1 MNTGHFTLLFKPNVI
16 KQLSIPL
23 LMVRRLFNPLKA
35 HAVFNLCL
43 AIGLLFKLAINP
55 LQANEASSEIT
66 FHIEAGDAAM
76 TLLKFA
82 EQADVSFAV
91 PMSELTGIQTKP
103 LSGKYSIVQALKL
116 LLADSQLHAFLDSQH
131 RIVLSKKVVKSH
143 DAKPSYL
150 ADTNIETIKI
160 KGFRSSLS
168 QALITK
174 RANINLSE
182 SISAEDIGK
191 FPDLNIADSLQRLPG
206 VAITRESGEG
216 RRITL
221 RGLGPDF
228 TRVTLNGMEIPTT
241 TDELDSSVSELNG
254 GRAFEF
260 NVFASELFNRVDIQK
275 SPTPAIEEGGIAG
288 TVNLYS
294 AKPLDKP
301 GFTLAT
307 SLQTSYNPV
316 SNAYDPRGAFL
327 ISNTF
332 ADQKFGALLSFAY
345 AKRTVAQEGF
355 GTVGWQTP
363 VENNMTYAD
372 TTQLQISGDIA
383 EQDCYLNS
391 QQVAAVNC
399 LWTPRLPRPDFFGN
413 HQTRLGITSSL
424 QYQPV
429 STVQLTLDFLHAQLK
444 NNRDFYNY
452 YQMYRNYF
460 NQITPLQISV
470 NKNGKQVDAGLFDGL
485 TGRIESRD
493 TQSLT
498 QFNQYALSGQWQL
511 NESTQMNG
519 ILGLAESH
527 FRREELRHIMDT
539 LQTHQFAFDFTQ
551 DSNSP
556 EVTYFYNYNDP
567 AAYNFKSFD
576 GATEINKQNI
586 TAKLNFNYTGQIW
599 HLQTG
604 VAYNQRTVTNLG
616 YSLPMFEADSAVG
629 LTKDFP
635 KSDYGQYFN
644 GEVFPFIV
652 ADFVKVKQARGKLN
666 WIEQIQG
673 NSEIVETT
681 KAAFIELEH
690 QHEFKEVYLTTNLG
704 FRLVKTDA
712 DSTGYTTLY
721 SQIEA
726 VNAEHSYTNFLPAL
740 NVALETPQ
748 DIIFRLGATQTMTRP
763 SLTKLNPSNPSF
775 RYVEG
780 LVAVGNPY
788 LDPYKSSNF
797 DFAMEWYF
805 QPEAL
810 VAVNFFYKRIKD
822 YIRSSKED
830 KMVDPIYFDSI
841 RADSNFDPSISVD
854 PFTQAYTHVSSEN
867 GEGTKI
873 NGIEFSY
880 QQPFH
885 FLLGKWANTGLT
897 ANYTQVHSGENVG
910 VSENSHNLTLYY
922 EEPAFGARIS
932 VNSRGDYFTEIPG
945 YTGNK
950 QNATQGSTYVDFS
963 SFYNL
968 TKQTTLI
975 FEIGNLTDEYSRHYV
990 TGDGSMNLMR
1000 EYNHTGR
1007 QFVLGVRYNQ

>member
-1 MNTGHFTLLFKPNVI
+1 LGTGLI
-16 KQLSIPL
+16 
-23 LMVRRLFNPLKA
+23 
-35 HAVFNLCL
+35 
-43 AIGLLFKLAINP
+43 FKLVLNP
-55 LQANEASSEIT
+55 LQAGEVPSKIFFN
-66 FHIEAGDAAM
+66 IEADNAAIA
-76 TLLKFA
+76 LLKFA

-91 PMSELTGIQTKP
+91 SKSELTGIQTKP
-103 LSGKYSIVQALKL
+103 LVGEYSIERALQL
-116 LLADSQLHAFLDSQH
+116 LLADSQLHASLDSQN
-131 RIVLSKKVVKSH
+131 RIILTKKIMIQHH
-143 DAKPSYL
+143 DVEPIH
-150 ADTNIETIKI
+150 DTKTTSIETIKV
-160 KGFRSSLS
+160 KGFRSSLG

-174 RANINLSE
+174 RANVNLSE

-260 NVFASELFNRVDIQK
+260 NVFASELFNRADIQK

-301 GFTLAT
+301 GFTLAS

-363 VENNMTYAD
+363 VENNMAYAD

-383 EQDCYLNS
+383 DQDCYLNS

-413 HQTRLGITSSL
+413 HQTRIGITSSI
-424 QYQPV
+424 QYKPV
-429 STVQLTLDFLHAQLK
+429 SAVQYTLDFLHAQLK

-452 YQMYRNYF
+452 YHMYRNYF
-460 NQITPLQISV
+460 DQITPLQISV

-498 QFNQYALSGQWQL
+498 QFNQYALSGKWQL
-511 NESTQMNG
+511 NELTHING
-519 ILGLAESH
+519 ILGVAESH
-527 FRREELRHIMDT
+527 FRREEFRHTMDT
-539 LQTHQFAFDFTQ
+539 LQPHKFAFDFTQ
-551 DSNSP
+551 TPNSP
-556 EVTYFYNYNDP
+556 QVSYFYNYNDP
-567 AAYNFKSFD
+567 ATYNLKLFD

-586 TAKLNFNYTGQIW
+586 TAKFNLNYTGQIW

-604 VAYNQRTVTNLG
+604 LAYNLRTVNNLA
-616 YSLPMFEADSAVG
+616 YSLPMFETDSAVG
-629 LTKDFP
+629 LTRDFP
-635 KSDYGQYFN
+635 KPDYGQHFN
-644 GEVFPFIV
+644 GEIFPFIV
-652 ADFVKVKQARGKLN
+652 ADFAKVKQARGQLN
-666 WIEQIQG
+666 WIEQTQS
-673 NSEIVETT
+673 NSKIIETT
-681 KAAFIELEH
+681 SAVFIELEN
-690 QHEFKEVYLTTNLG
+690 QYEIKDLYLTTNFG
-704 FRLVKTDA
+704 FRLVKTNA
-712 DSTGYTTLY
+712 DSTGYITLY
-721 SQIEA
+721 NQIE
-726 VNAEHSYTNFLPAL
+726 AEHSYTNFLPAL

-748 DIIFRLGATQTMTRP
+748 DIIIRLGATQTMTRP
-763 SLTKLNPSNPSF
+763 SLTKLNPSNPNF

-788 LDPYKSSNF
+788 LDPYKSNNF

-854 PFTQAYTHVSSEN
+854 PFTQVYTHVSSEN

-885 FLLGKWANTGLT
+885 FLSGKWANTGLT

-932 VNSRGDYFTEIPG
+932 INSRGDYFTEIPG

-963 SFYNL
+963 SFYSL